1 MEGWLPQRCAESS
14 TYRRQKTSQP
24 AATVGKDPESPA
36 AAEFIGAAGERY
48 YFYQTTLA
56 GVQRWQGRSPAGTQK
71 HQPFINQLRGGAR
84 LVWLTV
90 ADCRSACHAGG
101 VAFRAGPNPSWKV
114 PPGCPPLA
122 LIVPG
127 SVARSRCERLRP
139 GRPIYPGHRLRL
151 LVATTINS
159 RISSAVKAC
168 IEQSCRGTAD
178 EVADR

>member
-1 MEGWLPQRCAESS
+1 MVAATMRRELNVQAPKDVAASGN
-14 TYRRQKTSQP
+14 RRQGPRIARGSGIYRCGRGAILFLPNNISGSSKVAGSYTRWN
-24 AATVGKDPESPA
+24 
-36 AAEFIGAAGERY
+36 AEAP
-48 YFYQTTLA
+48 T
-56 GVQRWQGRSPAGTQK
+56 
-71 HQPFINQLRGGAR
+71 FINQRRDGAR

-101 VAFRAGPNPSWKV
+101 VAFRAGPSPSWKV
-114 PPGCPPLA
+114 APGPPLA